1 MYEKGVEYRYVLLI
15 LVVYLQL
22 FEEND
27 EIYRQLLSKK
37 DSPDSKSVNST
48 TNETVKDEH
57 KNCYEEIDGLHDIR
71 EAVWFWLEGVFLF
84 ITGIIGLIMNILAII
99 ILKHCPDNS
108 SFSVL
113 MI

>member
-1 MYEKGVEYRYVLLI
+1 MLLK
-15 LVVYLQL
+15 LVVHLQV

-48 TNETVKDEH
+48 PNETVKDEH

-84 ITGIIGLIMNILAII
+84 IIGIIGLIMNILAII

>member
-1 MYEKGVEYRYVLLI
+1 MIIIVHIQV
-15 LVVYLQL
+15 
-22 FEEND
+22 FEENY
-27 EIYRQLLSKK
+27 EIYHQLKSKR
-37 DSPDSKSVNST
+37 DFSGSTSIISSNNKSD
-48 TNETVKDEH
+48 KDEP
-57 KNCYEEIDGLHDIR
+57 KNCYEKIDGLHDIR

-84 ITGIIGLIMNILAII
+84 IIGIIGLIMNILAII